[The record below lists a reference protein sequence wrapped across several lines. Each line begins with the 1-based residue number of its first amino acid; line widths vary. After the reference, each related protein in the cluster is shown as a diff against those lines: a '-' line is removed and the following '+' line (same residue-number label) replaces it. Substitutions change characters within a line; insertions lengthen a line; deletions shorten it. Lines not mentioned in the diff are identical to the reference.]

1 LERDIPAQQR
11 RQEKNPRQ
19 LCCEIRLKEMTILFQ
34 INAHKNPFNGVCIQK
49 HALKDAISACNST
62 AWLTKHGDKKKPWA
76 LTISC
81 PRFVKDI
88 YKVLLRKQLKWA

>member
-1 LERDIPAQQR
+1 
-11 RQEKNPRQ
+11 
-19 LCCEIRLKEMTILFQ
+19 MTVLFQ
-34 INAHKNPFNGVCIQK
+34 INAHKNPFNGICIQK
-49 HALKDAISACNST
+49 QALKDAISAWNST

-81 PRFVKDI
+81 PRFVKNI